1 MKRLLG
7 FALSLLLLAT
17 AVVHPAFAVEKEPR
31 KILSGWIPY
40 YSVKTVLPL
49 VRKLPSAQPTV
60 VGQPAI
66 CDATQYGPVENAAI
80 ENSYLFKN
88 KDLMKEVM
96 PFWYSL
102 KSPTV
107 IRDDYVTGNPS
118 WPMADTVCL
127 MRRAELQIIPTM
139 TDGTDKLVLA
149 GYLANSSKRTTLVK
163 TIVQLVMKNNFDG
176 IDLDYEGFAFVDGN
190 ATWSKTAPHWVAFIK
205 ELSASLHANNKLL
218 SVSTPYLYDPT
229 EKQKGYF
236 VYAWADIASSIDRL
250 RIMTYD
256 YSVAKPGPM
265 GPISWTEKT
274 IKYATSIMPASKVYM
289 GLPGYGRD
297 WITSVQ
303 GKCPKTAPP
312 GQVAGAKA
320 ATFLIRD
327 AEEKSI
333 IRNVVPTFNEKFSE
347 ATYSYAVTYASQVDG
362 SESTSCT
369 VNRTVWYQNA
379 RSYSERLALVGKYG
393 LGGAALWTL
402 GMEGQ
407 LINDVI
413 REVATG
419 MAPDPVVNTIST
431 DGINQD
437 SIYYGDLFTVKGL
450 FTRKDLTP
458 IAGLAV
464 ALEIKRANEDPWST
478 IAELTTASDGSI
490 STPMTLGGTASLR
503 LTTAEINGL
512 AKSQSSEVKILVK
525 SKLQVDRP
533 ISAPKASSFVI
544 KAQLLPRLA
553 GKSAFLQKN
562 VNGKWQNI
570 GTASVSDANGLFTF
584 TTSESK
590 RGVVTM
596 RIQVAGDLTSEQFAI
611 VIR

>member
-1 MKRLLG
+1 MSEKLFAYKRDNGRWGLRNHVL
-7 FALSLLLLAT
+7 
-17 AVVHPAFAVEKEPR
+17 
-31 KILSGWIPY
+31 
-40 YSVKTVLPL
+40 VLPL
-49 VRKLPSAQPTV
+49 HSALASTAR
-60 VGQPAI
+60 AI
-66 CDATQYGPVENAAI
+66 ADASDGAVAI
-80 ENSYLFKN
+80 SHDWSGEIDSDLKRILFT
-88 KDLMKEVM
+88 L
-96 PFWYSL
+96 
-102 KSPTV
+102 
-107 IRDDYVTGNPS
+107 TGYASNPNNY
-118 WPMADTVCL
+118 A
-127 MRRAELQIIPTM
+127 
-139 TDGTDKLVLA
+139 VLF
-149 GYLANSSKRTTLVK
+149 L
-163 TIVQLVMKNNFDG
+163 TIG
-176 IDLDYEGFAFVDGN
+176 
-190 ATWSKTAPHWVAFIK
+190 S
-205 ELSASLHANNKLL
+205 
-218 SVSTPYLYDPT
+218 
-229 EKQKGYF
+229 
-236 VYAWADIASSIDRL
+236 
-250 RIMTYD
+250 
-256 YSVAKPGPM
+256 
-265 GPISWTEKT
+265 
-274 IKYATSIMPASKVYM
+274 
-289 GLPGYGRD
+289 
-297 WITSVQ
+297 
-303 GKCPKTAPP
+303 
-312 GQVAGAKA
+312 
-320 ATFLIRD
+320 

-562 VNGKWQNI
+562 VNGKWQNV
-570 GTASVSDANGLFTF
+570 GVASISDTNGVFTF

-596 RIQVAGDLTSEQFAI
+596 RIQVEADLSSEPFAI
-611 VIR
+611 VVR